1 MSKLAH
7 SCDETMEQIERL
19 NHSRNQRNADMFVPG
34 YTGRKDGGP
43 DHVAAYIKYVTDR
56 DSVAEHAEQA
66 VRAGLHGAETVEEQC
81 RRIGTAQAY
90 RLLARDT
97 RALRYWTT
105 GWDEDDTEANH
116 WRDHY
121 GRRVDH
127 ILVFLYADR

>member
-1 MSKLAH
+1 
-7 SCDETMEQIERL
+7 
-19 NHSRNQRNADMFVPG
+19 MFVPG

-43 DHVAAYIKYVTDR
+43 DHIAAYIKYATTR

-97 RALRYWTT
+97 RALRYWSE
-105 GWDEDDTEANH
+105 GFDHDDEEASR
-116 WRDHY
+116 WKDYY
-121 GRRVDH
+121 GRRVDA
-127 ILVFLYADR
+127 ILAFLYADR